1 MKYTDPSGWRLLDPG
16 TEEMED
22 VNAPAKSASGGGGN
36 PTMGFTSM
44 FNMVGNAY
52 GTLAAMGAY
61 ASGFSAGY
69 GMGLGSAFIG
79 RGFHTASYFSKSVT
93 NYTSQAGL
101 YGYGGQSVIEGT
113 TTTYQSKEYSYFDR
127 GTLTG
132 NYWSGS
138 GIDWSTATAGGGNM
152 TYYTGSSTY
161 KHVPRVYGNTNAY
174 GNYVLYGKE
183 GNFFGRLWY
192 ATKAGWNTLE
202 SEDLEA
208 MSDVF
213 GLGVNTLGTGAMM
226 PIKILNK
233 GNFYIKG
240 VGFVDNIVY
249 HKTVKKLILNRVNI
263 KTYSKF
269 VGDNP
274 DVFVDNGV
282 IFLQGVF
289 QNFKGKIY
297 NTGIKASEY
306 FAK

>member
-1 MKYTDPSGWRLLDPG
+1 
-16 TEEMED
+16 
-22 VNAPAKSASGGGGN
+22 
-36 PTMGFTSM
+36 
-44 FNMVGNAY
+44 
-52 GTLAAMGAY
+52 MGAY
-61 ASGFSAGY
+61 TSGFSAGY
-69 GMGLGSAFIG
+69 GMGFGSAFIG

-138 GIDWSTATAGGGNM
+138 GIDWSAATAGGGNM